1 MSSNL
6 LLNNRIAE
14 KIINKKTCKKKE
26 QQKKWA

>member
-6 LLNNRIAE
+6 ILKDEIVE
-14 KIINKKTCKKKE
+14 KTTNKKTCKKKD